1 MLVFVPLP
9 PPTLAS
15 WAQGGEY
22 RPAASFAVTAGL
34 RQAFGFGP
42 ADDEDAEHTA
52 LHVAGLT
59 ALLGGG
65 RRLVAVADVA
75 AVPVV
80 GGDFG
85 EVTVGSL
92 PWSAVTAIF
101 DESDPAAA
109 GLLRPLVAGTELADA
124 WDAPAVTDFL
134 ADHEL
139 LWHGPGEWAT
149 LVR

>member
-1 MLVFVPLP
+1 MLVFVPLT

-15 WAQGGEY
+15 WAQGGEFH
-22 RPAASFAVTAGL
+22 PAAAFAVTAGL

-59 ALLGGG
+59 ALRSGG
-65 RRLVAVADVA
+65 RRLVVVADVA
-75 AVPVV
+75 ATPVV

-85 EVTVGSL
+85 EVTLGSL
-92 PWSAVTAIF
+92 PWSAATAIF

-109 GLLRPLVAGTELADA
+109 DLLRPLLAGTELAAA
-124 WDAPAVTDFL
+124 WDAPAVADFL
-134 ADHEL
+134 AEHAL